1 MSDEI
6 HHECGIAFIR
16 LKKDTAYYI
25 DKYGDAFYG
34 LHHLH
39 LMLLKQ
45 RHRGQDGTGVA
56 NIKLNPIPGT
66 RYISRVRSNE
76 SESIKDVF
84 NKIFSRFSDADLKGS
99 SSQEIATHL
108 KNNFAFTGE
117 VFLGHLRY
125 GTHGGNSI
133 ENCHPFLRGNNW
145 MTRNLV
151 VAGNFNLTNVD
162 ELFSLLIELGQHPKE
177 KADTVTVME
186 KIGHFLDEE
195 NQRLFDQYKRMGY
208 SNIQITHKISESLD
222 LNRVLTRAT
231 RDFDGGYVMVGMIGN
246 GDAFVVRDPNG
257 IRPAFFIDNDELCAV
272 ASERPALQTAFNV
285 SLNEVKE
292 IPAGAG
298 LIIRSSGLVQLEQI
312 REAGK
317 PGACSFE
324 RIYFSRGNDRDI
336 YEERKELGRRLVP
349 EILRAVNYDY
359 DNTVFSFIPNTA
371 ETAFYGLMKALEED
385 LNNRKHEAILRQP
398 NILSEDLKL
407 ILSRRAR
414 LEKIAL
420 KDVKMRTFIASDAER
435 SGLVGNVYD
444 ITYGSVRPNID
455 TLVVIDDSIV
465 RGTTLR
471 DSVLRMLSKLQPA
484 KIVIAS
490 SAPQV
495 RYPDCYGI
503 DMSKMG
509 DFVAFQAAIAL
520 HHDFGTYKTSVMEVL
535 QKCLAQQND
544 KSTST
549 KNYVKEIYAPFSA
562 EQISS
567 KIAEIL
573 KPNYLECPLEIVYQT
588 MDGLHQSC
596 PHHLGDWYFSGDY
609 PTPGGNNVAN
619 RAFINFMHGRNSRAY

>member
-1 MSDEI
+1 MSEEI

-25 DKYGDAFYG
+25 EKYGDAFYG

-45 RHRGQDGTGVA
+45 RHRGQDGAGVA
-56 NIKLNPIPGT
+56 NIKLDPLPGT

-76 SESIKDVF
+76 SEPIKDVF
-84 NKIFSRFSDADLKGS
+84 NKIFSRFSNADLTGRTPD
-99 SSQEIATHL
+99 EIATHL

-195 NQRLFDQYKRMGY
+195 NQRLFDQYKRLGY
-208 SNIQITHKISESLD
+208 SNIQITQKISDSLD
-222 LNRVLTRAT
+222 LNRVLSRAT
-231 RDFDGGYVMVGMIGN
+231 RDFDGGYVMAGMIGN
-246 GDAFVVRDPNG
+246 GDAFVVRDPHG
-257 IRPAFFIDNDELCAV
+257 IRPAYYIDNDELCAI
-272 ASERPALQTAFNV
+272 ASERPALQTAFGV
-285 SLNEVKE
+285 SYNEVKE

-298 LIIRSSGLVQLEQI
+298 LIIRRSGKVQLETI
-312 REAGK
+312 RDSGK
-317 PGACSFE
+317 PSSCSFE
-324 RIYFSRGNDRDI
+324 RIYFSRGNDRDV

-349 EILRAVNYDY
+349 EILHAVNYDY

-371 ETAFYGLMKALEED
+371 EIAFYGVMKALEED
-385 LNNRKHEAILRQP
+385 LNSRKHDEISSKP
-398 NILSEDLKL
+398 NISSSELKT
-407 ILSRRAR
+407 ILGRRAR

-444 ITYGSVRPNID
+444 VTYGSVRPHVD
-455 TLVVIDDSIV
+455 SLVVVDDSIV

-520 HHDFGTYKTSVMEVL
+520 HRDNDSYKTVVMEVM
-535 QKCLAQQND
+535 QKCLAQQHV
-544 KSTST
+544 KSTLA
-549 KNYVKEIYAPFSA
+549 KNYVKEIYAPFST
-562 EQISS
+562 EQISK
-567 KIAEIL
+567 KIAEIIR
-573 KPNYLECPLEIVYQT
+573 PAYLNCPLEIVYQSI
-588 MDGLHQSC
+588 DGLHQSC
-596 PHHLGDWYFSGDY
+596 PNHRGDWYFSGDY
-609 PTPGGNNVAN
+609 PTPGGNKVAN
-619 RAFINFMHGRNSRAY
+619 TAFINFMQGINKRSY